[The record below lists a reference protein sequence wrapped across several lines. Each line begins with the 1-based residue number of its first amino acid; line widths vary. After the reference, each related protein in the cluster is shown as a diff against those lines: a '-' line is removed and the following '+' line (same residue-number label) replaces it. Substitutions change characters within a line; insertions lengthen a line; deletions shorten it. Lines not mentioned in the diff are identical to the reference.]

1 MVPRECVYDNLRAAV
16 ARREGDQVVW
26 SPRFLHLRGHYGFHA
41 TACTPATPREKGSV
55 EAAVRYLKSGFWPA
69 RRFGSLTE
77 LDEQYADWRDRICN
91 RRRHATRRVIVS
103 ERLAEERAGL
113 RPLPPAR
120 FDWSGHRT
128 TRVPLDGYLRHGGCF
143 YQAPERLVHERVEFC
158 FDRDQVWIKP
168 PRAGGRPLP
177 AQLRAGRLA
186 AAADHAPGAAGA
198 SAGRAAAAH
207 GGAARAR
214 RLRRAVRMSKTKAGE
229 RLPYLLAKLKAPRVL
244 ERLEQT
250 AALAREQEWPYERFL
265 ETLLEAE
272 VFARDASGARIRIR
286 HAAFPA
292 LKTLEDFD
300 WSAQPSAERPL
311 VLHLAQLAW
320 IEEHANVCFLGPPG
334 TGKTHLATALAMK
347 ACERGFRVAFATAQE
362 WVSRLEQAQ
371 DRNQL
376 EQELRRLERYQLL
389 VVDEVGYL
397 PLERQAANLLFALVS
412 RRYERGSIIITSNR
426 GFEQWGEILGDAM
439 VAAALIDRL
448 VHHAT
453 MITLKGKSY
462 RLRERGLDVAPAAQA
477 PSLRGSA

>member
-1 MVPRECVYDNLRAAV
+1 M
-16 ARREGDQVVW
+16 
-26 SPRFLHLRGHYGFHA
+26 
-41 TACTPATPREKGSV
+41 
-55 EAAVRYLKSGFWPA
+55 RYLKSGFWPA
-69 RRFGSLTE
+69 RRFARLRE

-91 RRRHATRRVIVS
+91 RRLHATRPLPR
-103 ERLAEERAGL
+103 RRAARRGAAAL

-128 TRVPLDGYLRHGGCF
+128 TRVPVDGYLRHGGCF
-143 YQAPERLVHERVEFC
+143 YRAPERLVHERVELR
-158 FDRDQVWIKP
+158 FDRDQVWIAHRGVEVARYQRSYEQGLWLP
-168 PRAGGRPLP
+168 PPIMRPEP
-177 AQLRAGRLA
+177 PTRRRRSCCRGSRSRR
-186 AAADHAPGAAGA
+186 P
-198 SAGRAAAAH
+198 SWPTTRSCAH
-207 GGAARAR
+207 EPR
-214 RLRRAVRMSKTKAGE
+214 RRRASGCRTCS
-229 RLPYLLAKLKAPRVL
+229 AKLKAPRVL

-272 VFARDASGARIRIR
+272 VFARDASGARMRIR

-300 WSAQPSAERPL
+300 WSAQPCAEKPL

-320 IEEHANVCFLGPPG
+320 IEEHANVCFFGPPG
-334 TGKTHLATALAMK
+334 TGKTHLRDRARPQSLRA
-347 ACERGFRVAFATAQE
+347 
-362 WVSRLEQAQ
+362 RLP
-371 DRNQL
+371 
-376 EQELRRLERYQLL
+376 RRLRHRA
-389 VVDEVGYL
+389 GMGL
-397 PLERQAANLLFALVS
+397 PPRGRPGPQPARGRAAPARALPPAHRRRGRLPAARTPGRQPALRLVS
-412 RRYERGSIIITSNR
+412 RRYERGSIIVTSNR

-477 PSLRGSA
+477 PSLRDSA